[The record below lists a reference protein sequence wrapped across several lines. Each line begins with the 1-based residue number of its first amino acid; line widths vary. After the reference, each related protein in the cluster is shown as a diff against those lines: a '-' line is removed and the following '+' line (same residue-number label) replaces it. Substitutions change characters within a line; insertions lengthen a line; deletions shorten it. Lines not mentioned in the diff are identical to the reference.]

1 LLFATT
7 ETEAKKRTA
16 SGVTVEVPTPVTVMC
31 FELSAAF
38 AGRALYATRPRA
50 KAKAD
55 KEAIIFLMGKTYPL
69 FPVF

>member
-1 LLFATT
+1 
-7 ETEAKKRTA
+7 
-16 SGVTVEVPTPVTVMC
+16 VTVEVPTPVTVMC

-55 KEAIIFLMGKTYPL
+55 KDAIIFLMGKTYPL